1 VKTLGTSKHSREQGQ
16 RVHHLANLG
25 GLVVLAGLERE
36 RPDFLLGALI
46 SLARESGGLT
56 AAQRAQVASA
66 GKKVLDERAASKRAW
81 KSWTRSQELHSVTLS
96 SSQIREI
103 IAALGGDPPE
113 DCNQLPFI
121 LSELLSE
128 ACDGSA

>member
-1 VKTLGTSKHSREQGQ
+1 
-16 RVHHLANLG
+16 LG

-46 SLARESGGLT
+46 SIARESIGLT
-56 AAQRAQVASA
+56 PAQRAEVASV
-66 GKKVLDERAASKRAW
+66 GQKKLDERATSKRAW

-96 SSQIREI
+96 SRQIREI
-103 IAALGGDPPE
+103 IAALGGHPPE
-113 DCNQLPFI
+113 DCAQLPLV

-128 ACDGSA
+128 VCDGIA